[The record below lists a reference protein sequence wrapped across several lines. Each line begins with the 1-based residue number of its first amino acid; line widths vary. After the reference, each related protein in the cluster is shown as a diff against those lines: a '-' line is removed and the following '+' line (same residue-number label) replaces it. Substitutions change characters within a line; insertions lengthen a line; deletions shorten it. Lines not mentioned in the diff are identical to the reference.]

1 MSLILR
7 CLKYFQCIFRVFS
20 PCFVFCMYFCVYVCV
35 CVSVADP
42 EGGGGGVGG
51 LNPPFRVFF
60 WGLSVYENSHGPG
73 P

>member
-1 MSLILR
+1 M
-7 CLKYFQCIFRVFS
+7 FRVLYVLLRV
-20 PCFVFCMYFCVYVCV
+20 CVCV

-42 EGGGGGVGG
+42 EGGGVGG

-60 WGLSVYENSHGPG
+60 FGLSVYENSHGPG